1 MSEYLFVY
9 GTLRP
14 NLAPA
19 EIADTVDQLRPV
31 GSASVRGRLY
41 DLGEYP
47 GAILDASSETTI
59 SGEIFELPDDQT
71 VLAALDEYEGFTP
84 NDPEASLFVRVKC
97 TVTLSDGRKLES
109 WIYVYNQ
116 SPEQMP
122 LVTSGDY
129 AKIQAAKREN
139 QPSTNN

>member
-14 NLAPA
+14 ELAPD
-19 EIADTVDQLRPV
+19 EVADAVHQLRRI
-31 GSASVRGRLY
+31 GAATVRGQLY

-47 GAILDASSETTI
+47 GAILDASANTTI
-59 SGEIFELPDDQT
+59 SGEVFELPDDQT
-71 VLAALDEYEGFTP
+71 VLAALDEYEGFNP
-84 NDPEASLFVRVKC
+84 NDSEASLFVRIKC
-97 TVTLSDGRKLES
+97 QVTLSDGRKLES
-109 WIYVYNQ
+109 WIYVYNR

-122 LVTSGDY
+122 LLTSGDY

-139 QPSTNN
+139 QSSTNN

>member
-14 NLAPA
+14 EVAPP
-19 EIADTVDQLRPV
+19 EVADAVHQLRPV
-31 GSASVRGRLY
+31 GAASVRGHLY

-47 GAILDASSETTI
+47 GAILDASANTTI
-59 SGEIFELPDDQT
+59 AGELFELPDDQAI
-71 VLAALDEYEGFTP
+71 LAALDDYEGFDC
-84 NDPEASLFVRVKC
+84 NDPEASLFVRIKC
-97 TVTLSDGRKLES
+97 LVTLSDGRKLES
-109 WIYVYNQ
+109 WIYVYNR

-129 AKIQAAKREN
+129 TKLHTAKREDR
-139 QPSTNN
+139 PSTNN